1 MPTSALLV
9 ITFAVTFARHAMKSG
24 PLYVGILAA
33 SAAMWT
39 ALYLELAFPLSPS
52 AQMVVAPVR

>member
-1 MPTSALLV
+1 
-9 ITFAVTFARHAMKSG
+9 MKSG